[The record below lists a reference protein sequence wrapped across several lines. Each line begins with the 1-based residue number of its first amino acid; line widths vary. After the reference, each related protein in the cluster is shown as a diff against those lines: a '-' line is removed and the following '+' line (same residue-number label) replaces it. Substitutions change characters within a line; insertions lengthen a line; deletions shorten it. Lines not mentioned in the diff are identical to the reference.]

1 MDNENYGNALDT
13 LADGKEY
20 VSMTSG
26 YSMYPMLKQ
35 HRDIVVI
42 KPVTSPLSVYDVP
55 LYKRGGCNKLVLH
68 RIIKI
73 NPDGSL
79 VIRGDNTYRKELDVK
94 NEDIVGVLKAFYRKG
109 KYYDCEKSRSYRVYI
124 LFMRLSYPVRWVW
137 KTKLRP
143 LLRRVKRK
151 SKKILGIK

>member
-1 MDNENYGNALDT
+1 MHNENFDNAVDT
-13 LADGKEY
+13 LARGEEY

-35 HRDIVVI
+35 HRDIVVV
-42 KPVTSPLSVYDVP
+42 KPVTSPLKVNDVP
-55 LYKRGGCNKLVLH
+55 LYKRDGRDKLVLH

-94 NEDIVGVLKAFYRKG
+94 PEDIVGVLKGFYRKG
-109 KYYDCEKSRSYRVYI
+109 KYYNCERSRRYRVYI
-124 LFMRLSYPVRWVW
+124 FFMRISYPVRWIW
-137 KTKLRP
+137 KIKLRP

-151 SKKILGIK
+151 IKEILD